1 MLIMNRWSLYVCLHT
16 SQLYNSNLIQFK
28 SAEEISDHKIMSLF
42 LVCLSRDVL
51 MPIRQSRRKR
61 KSNMWRLT
69 SDNSSPPKLWMT
81 STADFSASLLLYR
94 HPIHVQCFCG
104 SAVVHQTTNCAS
116 NSQCNRY
123 WPSTWQRWSPYVSCV
138 SDSVLFIVTYCVL
151 EIQNN
156 TLFIRFNG
164 SVKHKYCGCCQMNS
178 VSKYASLGY
187 MIRNVFINTLK
198 VYFLIIF
205 LTHNKKGFSEPESD
219 ITNDL
224 ELTLH
229 WDS

>member
-1 MLIMNRWSLYVCLHT
+1 MP
-16 SQLYNSNLIQFK
+16 
-28 SAEEISDHKIMSLF
+28 LF
-42 LVCLSRDVL
+42 LVCLTRDVL

-69 SDNSSPPKLWMT
+69 SDNSSPPKALN
-81 STADFSASLLLYR
+81 DLNLLISVLLSFYTDT
-94 HPIHVQCFCG
+94 PIHVQCFCG

-138 SDSVLFIVTYCVL
+138 SDSVLFIMTYCVL

-205 LTHNKKGFSEPESD
+205 LTHNKRAFQ
-219 ITNDL
+219 NQN
-224 ELTLH
+224 LTLQMI
-229 WDS
+229 